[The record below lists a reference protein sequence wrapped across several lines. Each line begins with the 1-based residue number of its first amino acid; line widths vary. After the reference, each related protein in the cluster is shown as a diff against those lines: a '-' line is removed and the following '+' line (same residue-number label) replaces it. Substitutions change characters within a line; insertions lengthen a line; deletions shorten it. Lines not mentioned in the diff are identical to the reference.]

1 MLRLR
6 LLYGVCAHLKAAHE
20 SIKQNRK
27 EQKNTAVV
35 ETAGRTV
42 QIVEHASDDNTHD
55 RIADDGGDGNVEAI
69 ADSMDVAF
77 YVYSNLVGE

>member
-1 MLRLR
+1 MRTENAFRQSDAVPRWREPAAVSMLGLR

-42 QIVEHASDDNTHD
+42 
-55 RIADDGGDGNVEAI
+55 
-69 ADSMDVAF
+69 
-77 YVYSNLVGE
+77 